1 MARAIV
7 LRVEGTNCDGETAE
21 AFRMAG
27 AEAELVHVNEIKQG
41 KKSLEDYEMMAIPG
55 GFSYGDD
62 IAAGILLGNQLKY
75 VIKGQ
80 MKKFVDEGKPVIGIC
95 NGFQALVRAGMLPY
109 FGPQSAT
116 LAGNDCGSFQD
127 RWVYLKH
134 VNKGKCLF
142 TRGIKEIIY
151 LPIAHGEGK
160 FVANEVQ
167 KLFDNDQA
175 VFRYC
180 DREGNPSNPNGSVAE
195 IAGICNPE
203 GNVFGLMP
211 HPERFVHPYTHPFWT
226 KEHPVEGDGLAV
238 FMNAVD
244 YAGKKFGGR

>member
-27 AEAELVHVNEIKQG
+27 AEAELVHVNEIKSG
-41 KKSLEDYEMMAIPG
+41 KKRLEDYQMMAIPG

-62 IAAGILLGNQLKY
+62 IAAGILLGNQLKF
-75 VIKGQ
+75 VIRDQ
-80 MKKFVDEGKPVIGIC
+80 MKAFVDAGKPVIGIC
-95 NGFQALVRAGMLPY
+95 NGFQALVRAGILPY
-109 FGPQSAT
+109 FGQQAAT
-116 LAGNDCGSFQD
+116 LANNDCGSFQD
-127 RWVYLKH
+127 RWVHLKH
-134 VNKGKCLF
+134 ANRGKCLF

-160 FVANEVQ
+160 FVANDVQ
-167 KLFDNDQA
+167 KLFENDQV

-180 DREGNPSNPNGSVAE
+180 DKDGNPSNPNGSISE

-226 KEHPVEGDGLAV
+226 MEHPAEGDGLAV

-244 YAGKKFGGR
+244 YAEKKFGRK

>member
-21 AFRMAG
+21 AFRLAG
-27 AEAELVHVNEIKQG
+27 ADAELVHVNEIKSG
-41 KKSLEDYEMMAIPG
+41 KKRLEDYQMMAIPG

-62 IAAGILLGNQLKY
+62 IAAGILLGNQLKF
-75 VIKGQ
+75 VIRDQ
-80 MKKFVDEGKPVIGIC
+80 MKAFVDAGKPVIGIC
-95 NGFQALVRAGMLPY
+95 NGFQALVRAGILPY
-109 FGPQSAT
+109 FGQQAAT
-116 LAGNDCGSFQD
+116 LANNDCGSFQD
-127 RWVYLKH
+127 RWVNLKH
-134 VNKGKCLF
+134 VNRGKCLF
-142 TRGIKEIIY
+142 TKGVKEVIY

-160 FVANEVQ
+160 FVANDVQ
-167 KLFDNDQA
+167 KLFDNDQV

-180 DREGNPSNPNGSVAE
+180 DRDGNPSNPNGSMSE

-226 KEHPVEGDGLAV
+226 KEHPAEGDGLAV

-244 YAGKKFGGR
+244 YAEKRFGRK